1 MDRRDRAHGTLVIA
15 ALALLG
21 AGACAGLSGCS
32 KPLFS
37 PEEYRSQYDRF
48 DAARGEYAEQY
59 SFDAY
64 GRRRPNLR
72 GRLAPRD

>member
-1 MDRRDRAHGTLVIA
+1 MARRSRVLPLT
-15 ALALLG
+15 LG
-21 AGACAGLSGCS
+21 ALTLGGAACALTGCA

-72 GRLAPRD
+72 GRLSPRD

>member
-1 MDRRDRAHGTLVIA
+1 MDRPRRRIGWIALGSLTLVGS
-15 ALALLG
+15 LAG
-21 AGACAGLSGCS
+21 CA

-37 PEEYRSQYDRF
+37 PDDYRSQYDRF

>member
-1 MDRRDRAHGTLVIA
+1 MDRPRRRIGWIALGSLTLVGS
-15 ALALLG
+15 LG
-21 AGACAGLSGCS
+21 GCA

-37 PEEYRSQYDRF
+37 PDDYRSQYDRF

>member
-1 MDRRDRAHGTLVIA
+1 MIRRTRPTLLLTLGS
-15 ALALLG
+15 LALLA
-21 AGACAGLSGCS
+21 AGGLSGCA

-37 PEEYRSQYDRF
+37 PDEYRSQYDRF

-59 SFDAY
+59 TFDAY
-64 GRRRPNLR
+64 GRRRPNIR

>member
-1 MDRRDRAHGTLVIA
+1 MDRPPRRIGLLALGLLATC
-15 ALALLG
+15 ALAASLT
-21 AGACAGLSGCS
+21 GCG

-37 PEEYRSQYDRF
+37 PDDYRSQYDRF

-59 SFDAY
+59 TLDAY

>member
-1 MDRRDRAHGTLVIA
+1 MDRPSRSTGLLTLGL
-15 ALALLG
+15 LALCAVAASL
-21 AGACAGLSGCS
+21 AGCG

-37 PEEYRSQYDRF
+37 PDEYRSQYDRF

>member
-1 MDRRDRAHGTLVIA
+1 MDRPRPRIGWIALGSLTLV
-15 ALALLG
+15 G
-21 AGACAGLSGCS
+21 ALSGCA

-37 PEEYRSQYDRF
+37 PDEYRSQYDRF

-59 SFDAY
+59 SLDAY

>member
-1 MDRRDRAHGTLVIA
+1 MDRPRRRIGWIALGSLTLVGS
-15 ALALLG
+15 LCG
-21 AGACAGLSGCS
+21 CA

-59 SFDAY
+59 SFDAF